1 MGVGRVFLSYV
12 TFRRSRQALL
22 TRETRTKKGFVFGRG
37 SLLSLVPIWFRVRFP
52 GFSLIPHTTVCNWA
66 HNLSKL
72 LGCNVFVLGERDY
85 KADEQLIRLNGTI
98 TNTLYL
104 SCTLCYGSPRSPPR
118 SFRQSVSI
126 GVRVR
131 RARDRLLRE
140 LP

>member
-1 MGVGRVFLSYV
+1 MV
-12 TFRRSRQALL
+12 
-22 TRETRTKKGFVFGRG
+22 TRETRTKRDLFLVEDRSSRWYRFGSGLGFPG
-37 SLLSLVPIWFRVRFP
+37 SLLYPTLQSV
-52 GFSLIPHTTVCNWA
+52 TAA
-66 HNLSKL
+66 HNLSKQ